1 VQADIEEA
9 LPDATV
15 STQADL
21 AASVSG
27 SLATASSL
35 IANLG
40 LWLSVAVL
48 VAAFLIAILFT
59 IQGVTRRTREFGT
72 LKAIGWSNRRVVGQV
87 AGESLVQGLIGGAG
101 GLVIG
106 LAGIWV
112 LNVIA
117 PTLAGSATTGTMPGG
132 GPVMAGP
139 GATDGAAAAG
149 PFGDRL
155 ADAAGATT
163 EVVLNAPVTI
173 SVVAIAIGLAV
184 LGGLL
189 AGAIGGWRASR
200 LRPAEALRSVA

>member
-1 VQADIEEA
+1 
-9 LPDATV
+9 V

-27 SLATASSL
+27 SLSTASTL
-35 IANLG
+35 ISNLG

-48 VAAFLIAILFT
+48 AAAFLIAILFT

-87 AGESLVQGLIGGAG
+87 AGESLVQGLIGGAA
-101 GLVIG
+101 GLVLG

-112 LNVIA
+112 INLIA
-117 PTLAGSATTGTMPGG
+117 PTLAGSATTGAVPDGA
-132 GPVMAGP
+132 VMAGGP
-139 GATDGAAAAG
+139 GGAPTAGG

-155 ADAAGATT
+155 ADAASSTT
-163 EVVLNAPVTI
+163 EVVLNAPVTL